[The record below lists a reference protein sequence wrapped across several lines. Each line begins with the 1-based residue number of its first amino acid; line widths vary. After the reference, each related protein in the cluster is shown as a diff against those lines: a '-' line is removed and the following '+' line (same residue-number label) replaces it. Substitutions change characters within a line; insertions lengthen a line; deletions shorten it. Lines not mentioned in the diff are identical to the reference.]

1 MCVCVCVCV
10 SALIPLRVSCVCV
23 CVLVFALT
31 EDRLLLISFR
41 RGVSGAPGLFIQ
53 RHFTEYGFFFLFDLG
68 KFKRFDVSPILCGFV
83 LTLGSNPH
91 LGRPGL
97 AR

>member
-10 SALIPLRVSCVCV
+10 RVRSHTPASELCV
-23 CVLVFALT
+23 CVLVFTLT

-53 RHFTEYGFFFLFDLG
+53 RHFTEYRYSSSFDLG
-68 KFKRFDVSPILCGFV
+68 KNKRFEISPIWCGFV
-83 LTLGSNPH
+83 LILGSNPH

-97 AR
+97 A

>member
-1 MCVCVCVCV
+1 MCLCVCVCV
-10 SALIPLRVSCVCV
+10 SALTPSRVSCVCV
-23 CVLVFALT
+23 LVFTLT

-53 RHFTEYGFFFLFDLG
+53 RHFTEYRYSFSFDLG
-68 KFKRFDVSPILCGFV
+68 KNKRFEIGPIWCGFV
-83 LTLGSNPH
+83 LILGSNPH

-97 AR
+97 A